1 VSFLDQADRPG
12 PPLSQAGE
20 VGLAEGRMVTGSV
33 GGSNKGTGN
42 IREEM
47 TTKAVREINRRLGD
61 GEGGDK
67 PKMTQGFYADQ
78 ESKKDRK
85 GHTSGSGQGE
95 CEEPAS
101 TLMEMFVEK
110 WNLQVWVR
118 ERAQNLYYELNC
130 EPQIFMVKP

>member
-1 VSFLDQADRPG
+1 
-12 PPLSQAGE
+12 
-20 VGLAEGRMVTGSV
+20 
-33 GGSNKGTGN
+33 
-42 IREEM
+42 
-47 TTKAVREINRRLGD
+47 
-61 GEGGDK
+61 
-67 PKMTQGFYADQ
+67 MTQGFYADQ

-95 CEEPAS
+95 CEESAS